1 VKRKRTGFTVV
12 EILTV
17 VTIIAILLGVLLPTF
32 NMVRGFAK
40 ETRQKAQF
48 ASIEMALMAF
58 RNDYGDYPPSYGVVL
73 PPPVLITNYC
83 GAQKLA
89 EALLGWD
96 LAGFHPDSAWRAD
109 GYDGPGLGPWTYDP
123 DRSRGDQDGDGIDDT
138 FYERE
143 DLYLE
148 LGTANAFYLGPV
160 TDPVTSVTYPGL
172 YSNPAP
178 LESAT
183 FVLCDTFNIKTM
195 TMTGPNGE
203 TVTRKAGTPILYYR
217 ANTSS
222 KYELGSTWPLPD
234 QPYNSD
240 DNVALINLGRL
251 TQSGLFGEAHKLVNT
266 TPNSDEVAFY
276 DYITDPQL
284 FASTGKRLPYNPDS
298 YILIS
303 AGLDGLYGTE
313 DDITN
318 FGN

>member
-1 VKRKRTGFTVV
+1 MKRKITGFTVV

-73 PPPVLITNYC
+73 PPPTLVTNYC

-109 GYDGPGLGPWTYDP
+109 GYDENGGWLTYDP
-123 DRSRGDQDGDGIDDT
+123 DGSRGDTDGDLVADT
-138 FYERE
+138 LKERE

-148 LGTANAFYLGPV
+148 LGTANAFYLGTFTNPA
-160 TDPVTSVTYPGL
+160 TSVTYQGL
-172 YSNPAP
+172 YNNPTP
-178 LESAT
+178 LEADT
-183 FVLCDTFNIKTM
+183 FVLCDTFNIKTI
-195 TMTGPNGE
+195 TMTGANGE
-203 TVTRKAGTPILYYR
+203 TFTRKAGTPILYYR

-222 KYELGSTWPLPD
+222 KYELGEATFISD
-234 QPYNSD
+234 NIYNRE

-266 TPNSDEVAFY
+266 VPVGDEIEFY

-284 FASTGKRLPYNPDS
+284 LASTNRQLPYNPDS

-303 AGLDGLYGTE
+303 AGLDGIYGTK

-318 FGN
+318 FGK